1 MGPFLIRILFISL
14 TFLLTVASCGRQ
26 YGAGARL
33 ADGLAA
39 IDSLLQTDPDSAYT
53 LLERYER
60 SRLVTHRDSAMFRL
74 LWAEG
79 RDKTFRD
86 DTVAD
91 EITRT
96 VDFFRKDGDRHNL
109 MRSLYYLGRI
119 RQNAKSYGAAI
130 IAFQEGVENADST
143 ELLYRGKIHTAA
155 SETASA
161 IDDWPRMEEE
171 SRKALECYIRL
182 DSTIFIREAKLWYTS
197 ALAQNNK
204 TDSSLNILHS
214 LYKEVSDN
222 GDIAFIDT
230 VASHLA
236 NTYLWRKNFHEAGK
250 YLKAIY
256 ERENGINMQLRDLNF
271 LLWSMMNDHAPQD
284 SIDLLAEKIAD
295 KYGKEK
301 VWYEYYASVN
311 DYPGAYNALLC
322 DHNSLDSMYG
332 DKVRD
337 NTIYLINQSQESR
350 IAIARLELK
359 LEKERRFRIIVTGLI
374 LVGILIVFFVRKAQR
389 DKRKIKDLLAS
400 VSVVSRENNELQK
413 AATVEVPLL
422 KKIISSLD
430 LLYSE
435 YYRTNEKERKGILGK
450 MGEAIDRL
458 RNDENLLKEL
468 EMEINRCSDNILDD
482 IYTEKDR
489 LTVTQ
494 RRLAAY
500 LYFGLSTETICELLQ
515 VAPDAYYNRKS
526 RLLDR
531 IKKFESPRRD
541 ELIRMIS
548 GSKC

>member
-1 MGPFLIRILFISL
+1 MGPFLIRILFLSL
-14 TFLLTVASCGRQ
+14 TFLLTVASCGRR

-60 SRLVTHRDSAMFRL
+60 SRLGTHRDSAMFRL

-91 EITRT
+91 GITPA
-96 VDFFRKDGDRHNL
+96 VDFFRHIGDRRNL
-109 MRSLYYLGRI
+109 MRSLFYQGRI
-119 RQNAKSYGAAI
+119 HQNAGTYGAAM
-130 IAFQEGVENADST
+130 IAFHDGLENADST
-143 ELLYRGKIHTAA
+143 DILYRAKLHTSA
-155 SETASA
+155 SEVASA
-161 IDDWPRMEEE
+161 IGDWPSMEDE
-171 SRKALECYIRL
+171 SRKAWQCYVRL
-182 DSTIFIREAKLWYTS
+182 DSSIFIREAELWYAT

-214 LYKEVSDN
+214 LYKEVRSD
-222 GDIAFIDT
+222 GYAAFIDT

-256 ERENGINMQLRDLNF
+256 ERENGENMPLRDLNF
-271 LLWSMMNDHAPQD
+271 LLWSMMNDYAPQD

-322 DHNSLDSMYG
+322 DHNTLDSMYG
-332 DKVRD
+332 NKVRD
-337 NTIYLINQSQESR
+337 NAIYLINQSQESR
-350 IAIARLELK
+350 IAIAKLELK

-374 LVGILIVFFVRKAQR
+374 LVGILIAFFVRKAQL

-413 AATVEVPLL
+413 AVTVEVPLL
-422 KKIISSLD
+422 KKIIGSLD

-482 IYTEKDR
+482 IYTDKDR

-494 RRLAAY
+494 RRLTAY

-531 IKKFESPRRD
+531 IKGFASPRKD
-541 ELIRMIS
+541 ELLRMIN

>member
-1 MGPFLIRILFISL
+1 
-14 TFLLTVASCGRQ
+14 
-26 YGAGARL
+26 
-33 ADGLAA
+33 
-39 IDSLLQTDPDSAYT
+39 
-53 LLERYER
+53 
-60 SRLVTHRDSAMFRL
+60 
-74 LWAEG
+74 
-79 RDKTFRD
+79 
-86 DTVAD
+86 
-91 EITRT
+91 
-96 VDFFRKDGDRHNL
+96 
-109 MRSLYYLGRI
+109 
-119 RQNAKSYGAAI
+119 
-130 IAFQEGVENADST
+130 
-143 ELLYRGKIHTAA
+143 
-155 SETASA
+155 
-161 IDDWPRMEEE
+161 MEDE

-214 LYKEVSDN
+214 LYKEVRSD
-222 GDIAFIDT
+222 GYAAFIDT

-256 ERENGINMQLRDLNF
+256 ERENGENMPLRDLNF
-271 LLWSMMNDHAPQD
+271 LLWSMMNDYAPQD

-295 KYGKEK
+295 KYGKGK

-322 DHNSLDSMYG
+322 DHNTLDSMYG

-337 NTIYLINQSQESR
+337 NAIYLINQSQESR
-350 IAIARLELK
+350 IAIAKLELK

-374 LVGILIVFFVRKAQR
+374 LVGILIAFFVRKAQR

-413 AATVEVPLL
+413 AVTVEVPLL
-422 KKIISSLD
+422 KKIIGSLD

-531 IKKFESPRRD
+531 IRGFASPRKE

>member
-1 MGPFLIRILFISL
+1 MHPFLIPILFISL

-53 LLERYER
+53 LLELYER
-60 SRLVTHRDSAMFRL
+60 SRLVTPRDSAMFRL

-91 EITRT
+91 GITPA
-96 VDFFRKDGDRHNL
+96 VDFFRKDGDRRNL
-109 MRSLYYLGRI
+109 MRSLFYQGRI
-119 RQNAKSYGAAI
+119 RQNAKSYGAAM
-130 IAFQEGVENADST
+130 IAFQEGLENADSS
-143 ELLYRGKIHTAA
+143 ELLYRGKLHTATSEVA
-155 SETASA
+155 SKVG
-161 IDDWPRMEEE
+161 DWPRMEDE
-171 SRKALECYIRL
+171 SKKAWDCYIKL
-182 DSTIFIREAKLWYTS
+182 DSTIFIWEAQVWYAS

-236 NTYLWRKNFHEAGK
+236 NTYLWRNDFHEARI
-250 YLKAIY
+250 YLNNIY
-256 ERENGINMQLRDLNF
+256 VRRNEEGLPLRELNF
-271 LLWSMMNDHAPQD
+271 LLWSMMKDSARQD
-284 SIDLLAEKIAD
+284 SISLLAEKIAK
-295 KYGKEK
+295 KYGNEK
-301 VWYEYYASVN
+301 VWHEYYAYIN
-311 DYPGAYNALLC
+311 DYLEAYNSLAC
-322 DHNSLDSMYG
+322 DYKTLNETYG
-332 DKVRD
+332 NKVRD
-337 NTIYLINQSQESR
+337 NAIYLINQSQESR
-350 IAIARLELK
+350 IAIAKLELK

-374 LVGILIVFFVRKAQR
+374 LVGILIAFFVRKAQL

-413 AATVEVPLL
+413 AVTVEVPLL
-422 KKIISSLD
+422 KKIIGSLD

-468 EMEINRCSDNILDD
+468 EMEINRCSDNILHTV
-482 IYTEKDR
+482 YSGKDK
-489 LTVTQ
+489 LIMPQ
-494 RRLAAY
+494 RRLVAY

-531 IKKFESPRRD
+531 IRGFASPRRD